1 MKAWFVMCISIET
14 KLWHRQQTR
23 YGPITELQI
32 CGLEYIS
39 NYWKNFH
46 PLVICNFTFLFWSF
60 GAFIWS
66 TGTSIYC
73 ANSYL
78 FNQSCF
84 VWRRLKYTEISQSW
98 SLISSRIIQD
108 VFSHYLSVPN
118 NEEESY
124 LGLWVKLQL
133 FCCRKVVKSE
143 TLLSNLHLFFSWLF
157 EGFNFFWFG

>member
-1 MKAWFVMCISIET
+1 MSLSTSNHSSLETSRGCSSKSSKLLLEKKQRIPSRKVKPSSSIRF
-14 KLWHRQQTR
+14 L
-23 YGPITELQI
+23 
-32 CGLEYIS
+32 
-39 NYWKNFH
+39 NDFNFNNFKNSTLSVFNFY

-98 SLISSRIIQD
+98 SLISSRLIQD
-108 VFSHYLSVPN
+108 VFSHYLHKFQ
-118 NEEESY
+118 SY
-124 LGLWVKLQL
+124 T
-133 FCCRKVVKSE
+133 F
-143 TLLSNLHLFFSWLF
+143 SNIVLRD
-157 EGFNFFWFG
+157 